1 MTDMK
6 TLNRLSIFA
15 ACMLLGMPLAGQA
28 AENPRFEVQGT
39 EKVAGTP
46 LPDADLIFGLTTTN
60 RIISFAPGAP
70 NVLLSNV
77 QILGLGIGENVVGI
91 DFRPATEELYGVTDG
106 SRVLR
111 IDVVTGATTQI
122 GPGFLPVVLGTSF
135 GMDFNPTVD
144 RIRLVSD
151 LDQNLRLHPDTGL
164 VAAMD
169 LPLNYAAGDPNFGVS
184 PNISGVAYANN
195 FPGST
200 STTLYGIDFNTDSLV
215 IQNPPNDGTL
225 TTLGPLLGI
234 DTSDLVGFDIQSRSG
249 TAFASLTA
257 PFSPFS
263 QLYTIDLD
271 DLDVHLI
278 GTIAGLSPVRDI
290 AVSIGLKR
298 GRDTI
303 GTYIAGSGAW
313 FLRNSNDPGPAD
325 ISFVFGPGGGVV
337 PVVGDY
343 DGDGDDTAG
352 VYDPTTGVFFLKNT
366 NAAGGAD
373 LAFQFGAAAA
383 GFQPLIGDWNGN
395 GEDTVG
401 LYNPAT
407 GTFFLKN
414 TNQSGVANLI
424 FSFGA
429 GGGGFVAIVG
439 DWNADGID
447 TVGIYSPAT
456 GTFFLRNTN
465 SSGPADLAFGYG
477 PAGAVPVAG
486 DYDNNAASSI
496 GIYDAVN
503 GAFFLRN
510 SNTIGPADVFF
521 GYGSTPSTPVIGDWD
536 DQ

>member
-1 MTDMK
+1 MK

-39 EKVAGTP
+39 ETVAGTP
-46 LPDADLIFGLTTTN
+46 LPDAELIFGLTTTN

-111 IDVVTGATTQI
+111 IDVGTGATTQI

-234 DTSDLVGFDIQSRSG
+234 ETSDLVGFDIQSRSG

-257 PFSPFS
+257 PFSLLASAFGGGGDELS
-263 QLYTIDLD
+263 QVAFANGSAVVTPQAAAGLDKVAKALLDRPMLKMTVVGTASLEAERAAFKRRRLQELLQAEQRRAGVSAGALAPPATATSAPPLQADPAAEGEWLRQVYLRSEITKPRDLD
-271 DLDVHLI
+271 GKAKVLPPEEMEALLLANI
-278 GTIAGLSPVRDI
+278 PVDDEAMRALALQRGV
-290 AVSIGLKR
+290 AVKDYLIGLKLPAER
-298 GRDTI
+298 LFL
-303 GTYIAGSGAW
+303 GA
-313 FLRNSNDPGPAD
+313 AKA
-325 ISFVFGPGGGVV
+325 VV
-337 PVVGDY
+337 PD
-343 DGDGDDTAG
+343 AKWS
-352 VYDPTTGVFFLKNT
+352 PHAELKLGT
-366 NAAGGAD
+366 N
-373 LAFQFGAAAA
+373 
-383 GFQPLIGDWNGN
+383 
-395 GEDTVG
+395 
-401 LYNPAT
+401 
-407 GTFFLKN
+407 
-414 TNQSGVANLI
+414 
-424 FSFGA
+424 
-429 GGGGFVAIVG
+429 
-439 DWNADGID
+439 
-447 TVGIYSPAT
+447 
-456 GTFFLRNTN
+456 
-465 SSGPADLAFGYG
+465 
-477 PAGAVPVAG
+477 
-486 DYDNNAASSI
+486 
-496 GIYDAVN
+496 
-503 GAFFLRN
+503 
-510 SNTIGPADVFF
+510 
-521 GYGSTPSTPVIGDWD
+521 
-536 DQ
+536 